1 MAKNGKTVIERG
13 RTTEFSA
20 FGIRRPAARVPTN
33 KRKEKNMF
41 FKKPEQKKGHPLCA
55 LAVGM
60 LTVVGA
66 CSLLSASKQKMTDAM
81 CAVKSCFC
89 KCKKDGQNSNMP
101 VGNNDNTQ
109 NG

>member
-1 MAKNGKTVIERG
+1 
-13 RTTEFSA
+13 
-20 FGIRRPAARVPTN
+20 
-33 KRKEKNMF
+33 MF